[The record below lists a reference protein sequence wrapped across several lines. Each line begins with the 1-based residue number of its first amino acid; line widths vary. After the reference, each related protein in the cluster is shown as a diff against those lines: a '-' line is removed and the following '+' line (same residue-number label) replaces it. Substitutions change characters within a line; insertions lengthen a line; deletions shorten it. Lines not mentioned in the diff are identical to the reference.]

1 MMTKKAADKPIL
13 SAIRYAVVVTD
24 KGGTR
29 FVLARVNGHL
39 TVRVCTPP
47 LADDIMRDI
56 FHSTEIAE
64 CYTDLLAD
72 DIMRDIVLFH
82 STEIAECY
90 RKDAVDLV
98 KRDFGNNRICPRP
111 PFKAEVVPLSFKLG

>member
-29 FVLARVNGHL
+29 FVRAKYNGHP

-47 LADDIMRDI
+47 LADDII
-56 FHSTEIAE
+56 
-64 CYTDLLAD
+64 
-72 DIMRDIVLFH
+72 RDIVLFH
-82 STEIAECY
+82 SAEIAECY
-90 RKDAVDLV
+90 GKDTVGLV
-98 KRDFGNNRICPRP
+98 KRDFGNTRICPVP
-111 PFKAEVVPLSFKLG
+111 PFKAEVVPVNFTIG